1 MTTTLLVDMGTHMKT
16 TIDMADGLLADARRV
31 AEEEGTTL
39 RALFEEGL
47 RLALQ
52 RRGKRTRFRLKDA
65 SFRGE
70 GLQEPFADADWAAI
84 RAAAY
89 EGRGA

>member
-1 MTTTLLVDMGTHMKT
+1 MGTHMKT

-31 AEEEGTTL
+31 AEKEGTTL

-52 RRGKRTRFRLKDA
+52 RRAKRSSFRLVDA
-65 SFRGE
+65 SFLGE
-70 GLQEPFADADWAAI
+70 GLQEPFADADWDRIA
-84 RAAAY
+84 AAAY

>member
-1 MTTTLLVDMGTHMKT
+1 MTASPHVGMGTHMKT

-31 AEEEGTTL
+31 AEQEGTTL

-52 RRGKRTRFRLKDA
+52 RRAKRSSFRLEDA
-65 SFRGE
+65 SFLGD
-70 GLQEPFADADWAAI
+70 GLQEPFADADWASI

>member
-1 MTTTLLVDMGTHMKT
+1 MGTHMKT
-16 TIDMADGLLADARRV
+16 TIDMADGLLADARQL
-31 AEEEGTTL
+31 AEREGTTL

-47 RLALQ
+47 RLVLARRAQ
-52 RRGKRTRFRLKDA
+52 REPFRLEDA

-70 GLQEPFADADWAAI
+70 GLQEPFVEADWASL